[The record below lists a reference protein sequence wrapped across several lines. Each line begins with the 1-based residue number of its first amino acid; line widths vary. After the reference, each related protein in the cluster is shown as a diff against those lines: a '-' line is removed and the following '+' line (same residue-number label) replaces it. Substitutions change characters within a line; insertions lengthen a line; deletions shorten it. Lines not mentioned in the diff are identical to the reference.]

1 MSSKELILIVLA
13 IIVAGCII
21 AGAIFLTADTESVP
35 VNNTTA
41 VNNTTNITENKTV
54 EEINDVKED
63 TPKKT
68 SSNYDPVNYDMIDT
82 DGDGIGD
89 SPGQY
94 YGSTQSEID
103 QYEADIQREQALYG

>member
-21 AGAIFLTADTESVP
+21 AGAILISSDTELP

-41 VNNTTNITENKTV
+41 VNNTTNITENTT
-54 EEINDVKED
+54 EINDNIKN
-63 TPKKT
+63 TQKSS

-94 YGSTQSEID
+94 YGSTQSEIE

>member
-35 VNNTTA
+35 VNNITA
-41 VNNTTNITENKTV
+41 VNNTTNITENIT
-54 EEINDVKED
+54 EEINNVKED